1 LEKLVL
7 KFPIVAA
14 LLVAC
19 GAVVAASD
27 ATAYQLE
34 GTYLQGKACRGDVRD
49 PKPLK
54 VTIAPDEITYSGG
67 KCTVSDKRE
76 NDKVI
81 IVRAACKQRSGTVLA
96 GDVTFTF
103 RNDNEIEMVNKDQNY
118 SAVLYRCPK

>member
-1 LEKLVL
+1 MLKLSFSAAALFTFGCAVL
-7 KFPIVAA
+7 VPPVAA
-14 LLVAC
+14 
-19 GAVVAASD
+19 AS
-27 ATAYQLE
+27 YRLE
-34 GTYLQGKACRGDVRD
+34 GSYLQGKECRGDVRD

-54 VTIAPDEITYSGG
+54 VTITPNEITYSGG
-67 KCTVSDKRE
+67 TCTVSDRRE

-118 SAVLYRCPK
+118 TAVLHRCPK